1 MKVQH
6 SLHQIVMVLAFFASL
21 PVAANIC
28 DRTPAIQQAILED
41 LIVQTGKE
49 FACHEVDSKAQAKVK
64 KLESGSSGLKTLK
77 PQDLEGLVS
86 LERLDLSSNGLKE
99 FPHGIEE
106 LTRLKELF
114 ITDNQLEGP
123 IPDDWEKLVDLE
135 LVFMGRNRL
144 SGPLPIGWGNLK
156 KLHHIFL
163 SDNQLSGP
171 IPSGW
176 GDIPRLEFLLLDNNQ
191 LQGQLPENLKNLKDL
206 TKLGLSK
213 NQLEGPVPEFLG
225 ELESLRKLGLA
236 HNNFEGPL
244 PESLGRLEDLKYA
257 VFSHNPLTGPVPK
270 SWYNSRAT
278 IEFSYEQLSFLE
290 KLELKCRAKA
300 NVRWR

>member
-1 MKVQH
+1 MY
-6 SLHQIVMVLAFFASL
+6 QIVMVLAFFASL
-21 PVAANIC
+21 PTAANIC
-28 DRTPAIQQAILED
+28 DRTPAIAQAILED
-41 LIVQTGKE
+41 LFVQTGRE
-49 FACHEVDSKAQAKVK
+49 FTCHQVDGEALAKVK
-64 KLESGSSGLKTLK
+64 KLESKSFGQSPKLKTLK

-99 FPHGIEE
+99 FPHGIEK

-191 LQGQLPENLKNLKDL
+191 LEGPIPTHLKGLKEL
-206 TKLGLSK
+206 TILSLSK
-213 NQLEGPVPEFLG
+213 NQLSGPVPEFLG
-225 ELESLRKLGLA
+225 ELESLRELGLA

-244 PESLGRLEDLKYA
+244 PKSLGRLEDLKYA